1 MPKVKQQNS
10 SNVRRIVHD
19 MLLSLPQHLRVNY
32 FANYVTVKSNKM
44 FMVEAHRRSA
54 KFQRGSFHEIESI
67 ARHF

>member
-10 SNVRRIVHD
+10 SKVRRIVHD

-32 FANYVTVKSNKM
+32 FANSVTVKSNKM
-44 FMVEAHRRSA
+44 FMVEAHCRSA
-54 KFQRGSFHEIESI
+54 KFQRGSFHAIESI